1 MFILQIYQ
9 VIFYWE
15 KKFRGPV
22 SVVELV
28 EVLKVANLYEVA
40 MKLDQ

>member
-1 MFILQIYQ
+1 MFILEIYQ

-15 KKFRGPV
+15 KKFRGRA
-22 SVVELV
+22 SVEELV
-28 EVLKVANLYEVA
+28 EVLKKANLHDVA